1 MIDRQNFQE
10 KEYEFPYHH
19 LPVTDEQNWHLGK
32 WWFNGLE
39 YLGVLTYVKNI
50 NNDLNPKNVLD
61 FGCGDGRLT
70 LEMKKNGVP
79 KITGIDISE
88 QALNYAKTFNQSSN
102 GNVKLISDFNEIKD
116 MKFDLIV
123 AMEVLEHIEENQ
135 LPEIIHNLSKILD
148 ENGKFLITVP
158 TLNKKPI
165 PEKHYRHYNLDILNN
180 HVSPFFK
187 IDEAKYI
194 IKIGF
199 LQKLIRRLMI
209 NRFFILNW
217 KPLNRFLRKIYEK
230 FVLNAEE
237 KTGANLVAILSKNK

>member
-1 MIDRQNFQE
+1 MKDRQSFQE
-10 KEYEFPYHH
+10 KEYEFPYHY
-19 LPVTDEQNWHLGK
+19 LPEIDNQNWHLGK

-50 NNDLNPKNVLD
+50 INNLNPKNVLD
-61 FGCGDGRLT
+61 FGCGDGRLI
-70 LEMKKNGVP
+70 LEMKKNGIQ

-88 QALNYAKTFNQSSN
+88 QALNYAKAFNQSSN
-102 GNVKLISDFNEIKD
+102 KNVNLVSDFNEIKNV
-116 MKFDLIV
+116 KFDLIV
-123 AMEVLEHIEENQ
+123 AMEVLEHIEEKQ
-135 LPEIIHNLSKILD
+135 LPKIIHSLAEILED
-148 ENGKFLITVP
+148 EGKFLITVP

-165 PEKHYRHYNLDILNN
+165 PEKHYRHYNLDILNI
-180 HVSPFFK
+180 HVSPHFK
-187 IDEAKYI
+187 IDEVKYI

-217 KPLNRFLRKIYEK
+217 KPLNSLLRIIYKK

-237 KTGANLVAILSKNK
+237 KTGSNLIAILSKK